1 MPRSAVN
8 FNPEVDQESEIDDTE
23 EEDQV
28 MYADDPS
35 PVPAYQFEN
44 SRDAIIDLTVD
55 NSNQEGTIPRPL
67 RVEADVAE
75 VNGGE
80 DDDSYQSESLINDDD
95 TERVVKDQPYT
106 TRNKPTGQ
114 TMFSANNPVQIMHQ
128 ASATADPYNPTFGS
142 AQGFNETANS
152 LSRPYQLRDS
162 TTSKL
167 HNLGEL
173 RSEDQLK
180 LGKLLA
186 SCETGS
192 IEETYMIGANGE
204 RLVGKLTPAQ
214 FGLRRSQIKNK
225 RPFSKTTSELDTLL
239 NLEKDVK

>member
-95 TERVVKDQPYT
+95 NERVVKD
-106 TRNKPTGQ
+106 
-114 TMFSANNPVQIMHQ
+114 
-128 ASATADPYNPTFGS
+128 
-142 AQGFNETANS
+142 
-152 LSRPYQLRDS
+152 
-162 TTSKL
+162 
-167 HNLGEL
+167 
-173 RSEDQLK
+173 
-180 LGKLLA
+180 
-186 SCETGS
+186 
-192 IEETYMIGANGE
+192 
-204 RLVGKLTPAQ
+204 
-214 FGLRRSQIKNK
+214 
-225 RPFSKTTSELDTLL
+225 
-239 NLEKDVK
+239 